1 MWVFEGRSHEQR
13 IVRSHL
19 HNLTHSLKDF
29 RAKERLRAVNGKQ
42 TTITTDDNRKWTS
55 CIIRQWFG
63 WNSRV
68 NRLYKRNA
76 ILQYKFV
83 SVKSYKKGEG
93 LTSIFFFSLPVN
105 VRRSKTSLLK
115 SSNTRLN
122 AVPVRETFKWSE
134 LLLSSP
140 FKGKKFGLRCLALPC
155 NCFSFLQPI
164 LQGARASTAFA
175 RSTIGG
181 VVGGDG
187 EEFFAYWT
195 QSSGRS
201 ANSSI
206 RELKHRWR
214 RSQRERQKNN
224 RLRLAKQQLCTWITL
239 FSTFLCRIKQHGV

>member
-1 MWVFEGRSHEQR
+1 MVLNYILVGCPWYVSIWG
-13 IVRSHL
+13 
-19 HNLTHSLKDF
+19 
-29 RAKERLRAVNGKQ
+29 AKPRVA
-42 TTITTDDNRKWTS
+42 
-55 CIIRQWFG
+55 
-63 WNSRV
+63 NS
-68 NRLYKRNA
+68 A
-76 ILQYKFV
+76 
-83 SVKSYKKGEG
+83 
-93 LTSIFFFSLPVN
+93 LTSAQFNALPQRFSSKRKTARSQRQTNNDNDGRQPEVDFLHHWAVVWLKFCNTNLLASRHIKREKAHFHFFSHFQSTCVAQKRLC
-105 VRRSKTSLLK
+105 L

-140 FKGKKFGLRCLALPC
+140 FKGKKFGLRCLAFPC

-175 RSTIGG
+175 RSTRGG

-187 EEFFAYWT
+187 AEFFAYWT

>member
-1 MWVFEGRSHEQR
+1 MRVFEGWSHEQR

-29 RAKERLRAVNGKQ
+29 RAKERLRAVYGKQ
-42 TTITTDDNRKWTS
+42 TTMTTDVNRKWTF
-55 CIIRQWFG
+55 CIIGEWFG

-68 NRLYKRNA
+68 NRLHKRKE

-83 SVKSYKKGEG
+83 SVKEYKKGEG
-93 LTSIFFFSLPVN
+93 LTSIFFSHFQSTCVAQKRLC
-105 VRRSKTSLLK
+105 L

-206 RELKHRWR
+206 RELKHRRR
-214 RSQRERQKNN
+214 RSQRERQKSN
-224 RLRLAKQQLCTWITL
+224 RFRLAKQQLCTWITL
-239 FSTFLCRIKQHGV
+239 FSTFLCRIKQHRG